1 MDSAR
6 YIALEGPIGV
16 GKTSL
21 TKLLADEL
29 DGTTLLE
36 EVDNNPF
43 LPKFYK
49 DVKKYAFQTQ
59 LFFLL
64 SRYQQQ
70 KEMAQD
76 DLFTRAVVS
85 DYIFAKDKIFAYL
98 NLDEDELGLYEQTF
112 RLLDARIPKPDLVI
126 YLEATSDVLLD
137 RIEKRNK
144 HYESTITTEYLQDLV
159 EAYNKYFFYYNDT
172 PLLVVNTSEID
183 FVNNPLDLENLVRE
197 IKSIRGGVHH
207 YIPLGSEK

>member
-1 MDSAR
+1 MDIAR

-21 TKLLADEL
+21 TKLLAEEL
-29 DGTTLLE
+29 DGATLLE
-36 EVDNNPF
+36 EVDTNPF

-49 DVKKYAFQTQ
+49 DIKKYAFQTQ

-70 KEMAQD
+70 KEITQQ

-112 RLLDARIPKPDLVI
+112 RLLDAQIPKPDLVI
-126 YLEATSDVLLD
+126 YLEASCEVLLD
-137 RIEKRNK
+137 RIETRNNA
-144 HYESTITTEYLQDLV
+144 YESTITVDYLQALV

-183 FVNNPLDLENLVRE
+183 FVNNPSDLENLVKE

-207 YIPLGSEK
+207 YIPLGS

>member
-1 MDSAR
+1 MDIAR

-21 TKLLADEL
+21 TKLLAEEL

-36 EVDNNPF
+36 EVDTNPF

-70 KEMAQD
+70 KEITQG
-76 DLFTRAVVS
+76 DLFTRAIVS

-98 NLDEDELGLYEQTF
+98 NLDEDELGL
-112 RLLDARIPKPDLVI
+112 I
-126 YLEATSDVLLD
+126 
-137 RIEKRNK
+137 
-144 HYESTITTEYLQDLV
+144 
-159 EAYNKYFFYYNDT
+159 
-172 PLLVVNTSEID
+172 
-183 FVNNPLDLENLVRE
+183 
-197 IKSIRGGVHH
+197 
-207 YIPLGSEK
+207 